1 MTEVEFDYYDGKWIR
16 GARGIFHCWGL
27 EALESDKG
35 NISWSV
41 AIIQLPSG
49 KIVMAT
55 PNNVTFI
62 INWTKIK

>member
-1 MTEVEFDYYDGKWIR
+1 MREVIFDYYEGTWIR
-16 GARGIFHCWGL
+16 EVKGIFHCWGL

-35 NISWSV
+35 NVSWTV

-49 KIVMAT
+49 KIVTAT

-62 INWTKIK
+62 NWTKIR